1 MNFRSIFNLLGIL
14 LAIFSVSFIPPLA
27 LTFLYQ
33 EDGGEIFLYSFLSLL
48 TFGGIMWFFSR
59 EEKLTL
65 NISDGFIITTL
76 FWVVLA
82 LAGSI
87 PFYFFGLELSFTSA
101 LFESVSGITTTG
113 ATTIIGLDELP
124 RSILFYRQLLQW
136 VGGAGLIVLAVAVMP
151 ALGIGGGQLY
161 KMELP
166 GSHGSQKL
174 RPRIADSAQA
184 LWKIYVGLTLACA
197 LLYGLSG
204 MTAFDAIAHSLSTVA
219 GGGFSTHD
227 KSIGFFNSGFI
238 EAICIIFMLL
248 SAASFAVH
256 YVAIFGGKPFKY
268 FYDSEFKFFLSVVA
282 LVIVISCMVLYLS
295 NSSASFY
302 SIVSSSIFQAVSIL
316 TTSGFTTENFSMW
329 PGFLPYLLLVGA
341 FMGACSQSVGGGIKA
356 WRVLIMINQ
365 AYKEIVKTIH
375 PNAVLTSKIG
385 TKVIDAKIAEKV
397 WGFFSIY
404 VFIFM
409 FLLLAML
416 GTGLDFE
423 SAFSA
428 VGACLNNLGP
438 GLGMVSENYTSVSG
452 LGKLI
457 LCFAMILGRLEI
469 FTLLVLFTPAFWRR

>member
-1 MNFRSIFNLLGIL
+1 MNYKSIFNLLGIL
-14 LAIFSVSFIPPLA
+14 LSWFSISFLVPFSVA
-27 LTFLYQ
+27 LIY
-33 EDGGEIFLYSFLSLL
+33 EEKGAEIFLYSFLFLL
-48 TFGGIMWFFSR
+48 ILGGGTWLSSR
-59 EEKLTL
+59 QENITL
-65 NISDGFIITTL
+65 NISDGFIVTTL
-76 FWVVLA
+76 FWVMLA
-82 LAGSI
+82 FAGSI
-87 PFYFFGLELSFTSA
+87 PFFFFDLSFNAA

-113 ATTIIGLDELP
+113 ATTIIGLDEMP
-124 RSILFYRQLLQW
+124 KSILIYRQLLQW
-136 VGGAGLIVLAVAVMP
+136 MGGMGLIVLAVAVMP

-166 GSHGSQKL
+166 GSHGNQKL
-174 RPRIADSAQA
+174 TPRIADTAQA
-184 LWKIYVGLTLACA
+184 LWKIYVGLTIACA
-197 LLYGLSG
+197 ILYSFSG
-204 MTAFDAIAHSLSTVA
+204 MGFFDAIAHSLSTVA

-227 KSIGFFNSGFI
+227 DSIGFFNSGYV
-238 EAICIIFMLL
+238 ESICIIFMLL

-256 YVAIFGGKPFKY
+256 YAAIFGGKPLKY
-268 FYDSEFKFFLSVVA
+268 FYDPEFRFFLSVVT
-282 LVIVISCMVLYLS
+282 LIIIISICVLYIS
-295 NSSASFY
+295 NSYAGFYSAMSASIFHTV
-302 SIVSSSIFQAVSIL
+302 SIV
-316 TTSGFTTENFSMW
+316 TTSGFTTENFSLW

-365 AYKEIVKTIH
+365 AYKEILKTIH

-409 FLLLAML
+409 FLLMAML

-438 GLGMVSENYTSVSG
+438 GLGEVSDNYSSVTG

>member
-1 MNFRSIFNLLGIL
+1 MNYRSIFNLLGIL
-14 LAIFSVSFIPPLA
+14 LGMFRLSFLPPLA
-27 LTFLYQ
+27 LTFIYD
-33 EDGGEIFLYSFLSLL
+33 ESNKNIFLFSFIFFLISGLL
-48 TFGGIMWFFSR
+48 MWFGTR
-59 EEKLTL
+59 HKRPAL
-65 NISDGFIITTL
+65 NISDGFIITTM
-76 FWVVLA
+76 FWIVLA
-82 LAGSI
+82 CAGAM
-87 PFYFFGLELSFTSA
+87 PFYFFGLSVSDSV
-101 LFESVSGITTTG
+101 FESVSGITTTG
-113 ATTIIGLDELP
+113 ATTIVGLDEYP
-124 RSILFYRQLLQW
+124 KSILLYRQLLQW
-136 VGGAGLIVLAVAVMP
+136 IGGMGLIVLAVAVMP

-174 RPRIADSAQA
+174 TPKITDSAKA
-184 LWKIYVGLTLACA
+184 LWKIYVGLTLVCA
-197 LLYGLSG
+197 LLYLISG
-204 MTAFDAIAHSLSTVA
+204 MSIFDAIAHSLSTVA

-227 KSIGFFNSGFI
+227 NSIGFFESGLI
-238 EAICIIFMLL
+238 EWVCIIFMLL

-256 YVAIFGGKPFKY
+256 YAAIFGGQPLKY
-268 FYDSEFKFFLSVVA
+268 FYDSEFRFFMSVVLIISTICLLVNILNGSYSDVA
-282 LVIVISCMVLYLS
+282 L
-295 NSSASFY
+295 AF
-302 SIVSSSIFQAVSIL
+302 SSSIFHTISIV
-316 TTSGFTTENFSMW
+316 TTSGFTTENFSLW

-365 AYKEIVKTIH
+365 AYKEILKTIH

-416 GTGLDFE
+416 GTGLNFE
-423 SAFSA
+423 TAFSA

-438 GLGMVSENYTSVSG
+438 GLGNVAENYSG
-452 LGKLI
+452 VNEIGKLI

-469 FTLLVLFTPAFWRR
+469 FTLLVLFMPAFWRR

>member
-1 MNFRSIFNLLGIL
+1 MNLKSIINLLGIL
-14 LAIFSVSFIPPLA
+14 LAIFSISFLPPFA

-33 EDGGEIFLYSFLSLL
+33 EDGGEIFLYSFLSLFF
-48 TFGGIMWFFSR
+48 FGGLMWFMSR
-59 EEKLTL
+59 QEELTL

-87 PFYFFGLELSFTSA
+87 PFYFFNLDLSFSSA

-113 ATTIIGLDELP
+113 ATTIVGLDELP
-124 RSILFYRQLLQW
+124 KSILMYRQLLQW
-136 VGGAGLIVLAVAVMP
+136 IGGAGLIVLAVAVMP

-161 KMELP
+161 KTELP
-166 GSHGSQKL
+166 GSHNNQKL
-174 RPRIADSAQA
+174 TPRIADSARA

-197 LLYGLSG
+197 LLYSLSG
-204 MTAFDAIAHSLSTVA
+204 MTSFDAIAHSLSTVA

-227 KSIGFFNSGFI
+227 DSIGFFNSALI
-238 EAICIIFMLL
+238 EGICIIFMLL

-256 YVAIFGGKPFKY
+256 YAAIFGGKPLKY
-268 FYDSEFKFFLSVVA
+268 FYDPEFKFFLSVVGIIA
-282 LVIVISCMVLYLS
+282 TISVLVFILSDSSTVLY
-295 NSSASFY
+295 SAFRAA
-302 SIVSSSIFQAVSIL
+302 IFHTVSII
-316 TTSGFTTENFSMW
+316 TTSGFTTEEFSEW

-356 WRVLIMINQ
+356 WRVLIMLNQ
-365 AYKEIVKTIH
+365 VYIEVVKTVH
-375 PNAVLTSKIG
+375 PKVVLTSKIG
-385 TKVIDAKIAEKV
+385 SKVIDAKIAEKV

-423 SAFSA
+423 SSFAA

-438 GLGMVSENYTSVSG
+438 GLADVAENYIAVTG
-452 LGKLI
+452 FGKLI

-469 FTLLVLFTPAFWRR
+469 FALLVLFTPAFWRR

>member
-1 MNFRSIFNLLGIL
+1 M
-14 LAIFSVSFIPPLA
+14 
-27 LTFLYQ
+27 
-33 EDGGEIFLYSFLSLL
+33 
-48 TFGGIMWFFSR
+48 
-59 EEKLTL
+59 
-65 NISDGFIITTL
+65 
-76 FWVVLA
+76 FWIVLA
-82 LAGSI
+82 CAGAI
-87 PFYFFGLELSFTSA
+87 PFYFFGLSVSDSV
-101 LFESVSGITTTG
+101 FESVSGITTTG
-113 ATTIIGLDELP
+113 ATTIVGLDEYP
-124 RSILFYRQLLQW
+124 KSILLYRQLLQW
-136 VGGAGLIVLAVAVMP
+136 IGGMGLIVLAVAVMP

-174 RPRIADSAQA
+174 TPKITDSAKA
-184 LWKIYVGLTLACA
+184 LWKIYVGLTLVCA
-197 LLYGLSG
+197 LLYLISG
-204 MTAFDAIAHSLSTVA
+204 MSIFDAIAHSLSTVA

-227 KSIGFFNSGFI
+227 NSIGFFESGLI
-238 EAICIIFMLL
+238 EWVCIIFMLL

-256 YVAIFGGKPFKY
+256 YAAIFGGQPLKY
-268 FYDSEFKFFLSVVA
+268 FYDSEFKFFMSVVLIISTICLLVNILNGSYSDVA
-282 LVIVISCMVLYLS
+282 L
-295 NSSASFY
+295 AF
-302 SIVSSSIFQAVSIL
+302 SSSIFHTVSIV
-316 TTSGFTTENFSMW
+316 TTSGFTTENFSLW

-365 AYKEIVKTIH
+365 AYKEILKTIH

-416 GTGLDFE
+416 GTGLNFE
-423 SAFSA
+423 TAFSA

-438 GLGMVSENYTSVSG
+438 GLGNVAENYSGVSEI
-452 LGKLI
+452 GKLI

-469 FTLLVLFTPAFWRR
+469 FTLLVLFMPAFWRR

>member
-1 MNFRSIFNLLGIL
+1 MNYKSIFNLLGIL
-14 LAIFSVSFIPPLA
+14 LGLFSLSFIPPLV
-27 LTFLYQ
+27 LTFVYS
-33 EDGGEIFLYSFLSLL
+33 ESGREIFLYSFIFL
-48 TFGGIMWFFSR
+48 FFIGGTLWISTR
-59 EEKLTL
+59 QKNLPL
-65 NISDGFIITTL
+65 NISDGFVITTM

-82 LAGSI
+82 CAGSI
-87 PFYFFGLELSFTSA
+87 PFYFFGLSIGDSI
-101 LFESVSGITTTG
+101 FESVSGITTTG
-113 ATTIIGLDELP
+113 ATTIIGLDTLP
-124 RSILFYRQLLQW
+124 KSILLYRQLLQW
-136 VGGAGLIVLAVAVMP
+136 IGGMGLIILAVAVMP

-166 GSHGSQKL
+166 GSHGNQKL
-174 RPRIADSAQA
+174 TPKITDSAKA
-184 LWKIYVGLTLACA
+184 LWKIYVGLTVLCA
-197 LLYGLSG
+197 TLYLISG
-204 MTAFDAIAHSLSTVA
+204 MSLFDSIAHSLSTVA

-227 KSIGFFNSGFI
+227 DSIGFFDSGLI
-238 EAICIIFMLL
+238 ETVCIVFMLL

-256 YVAIFGGKPFKY
+256 YAAIFGGKPLKY
-268 FYDSEFKFFLSVVA
+268 FYDSEFRFFLSVILLIIMISL
-282 LVIVISCMVLYLS
+282 LVHIIS
-295 NSSASFY
+295 NSYTNIFFAIKSTIFHTV
-302 SIVSSSIFQAVSIL
+302 SIV
-316 TTSGFTTENFSMW
+316 TTSGFTTENFSLW

-365 AYKEIVKTIH
+365 AYKEILKTIH

-385 TKVIDAKIAEKV
+385 SKVIDAKIAEKV

-409 FLLLAML
+409 FLLMAML
-416 GTGLDFE
+416 GTGLSFE

-438 GLGMVSENYTSVSG
+438 GLGDVASNYTNVSG
-452 LGKLI
+452 IGKII